1 MKGKQ
6 LEFSEARPVK
16 SNLLLTNCFLRDVIP
31 PKDIHRGNKV
41 HEYCEL
47 VREVKPEGIIE
58 TMKVVPYPHTVD
70 SVKSYA
76 EAADYRNDPVSAMYQ
91 ASKNSRK
98 NLGDIRETQN
108 ILKLDSQQAQALLK
122 TLQEAFAKANEVAQ
136 ANSDK
141 DEVGSP
147 PSAGAPNADLPSTV
161 SDGGRE

>member
-6 LEFSEARPVK
+6 LEFSEPRPVK
-16 SNLLLTNCFLRDVIP
+16 SNLLLSNCFLRDVIP
-31 PKDIHRGNKV
+31 PKDIRRGNKV

-76 EAADYRNDPVSAMYQ
+76 EAADYRNDPASALYQ
-91 ASKNSRK
+91 ASKNPRK

-108 ILKLDSQQAQALLK
+108 VLKLDSEQAQALLK

-141 DEVGSP
+141 DEAGSP
-147 PSAGAPNADLPSTV
+147 PSVGDPNAGLPSTI
-161 SDGGRE
+161 SEGGKV